1 MTRYQ
6 KYKDSGIEWIGEIPE
21 HWEVK
26 RFGLIFS
33 FYRGLPIT
41 KQDLK
46 DEGIP
51 CVSYGEIHS
60 KYGFYVDPAKH
71 DLKFVDDLY
80 LKSSVNSL
88 LNRGDFVFAD
98 TSEDIKGSGNFT
110 CLNSDISI
118 FAGYHTIIARQ
129 KTKHNYKYLAYYFDS
144 IGFRNQIRRE
154 VSGIKVFSITQGI
167 LKSTSLLLPNF
178 EDQVIIANYLDRKTA
193 EIDRIIAN
201 KQKLITLY
209 EEEKQA
215 VINQAVTK
223 GIRVNVVNKKTG
235 TDWLDE
241 IPDSWQFLTMKRLVS
256 TKITDGPHETPEF
269 LPDGVPFLSAESV
282 KNGKLDFDF
291 RRGNISKELDEFY
304 SKKCKPKRDD
314 IFIVK
319 SGSTTGKI
327 AIVDFDDDFNIWSP
341 LALVRVN
348 EKVNPYFLYY
358 ALQSFYFQKQI
369 QLSWSFGTQPNIGM
383 NVIENLKVAVPISL
397 EEQKSII
404 SHVESELNRLN
415 EIIEKFNKQIDLLQE
430 YRTTLISD
438 VVTGKVR
445 VRGNCDAT
453 GSFTRCFQFGT
464 HCAPN

>member
-1 MTRYQ
+1 MKTYE

-21 HWEVK
+21 HWECKMIKRLSPIKRGASPRPIDNPIYFDNNGEYSWVRIADVSASERYLEYTEQTLSELGASLSVK
-26 RFGLIFS
+26 RNPGDFFLSIAGTVGKPI
-33 FYRGLPIT
+33 IT
-41 KQDLK
+41 KIKCCIHDGFVYFPNLK
-46 DEGIP
+46 INPEYLYYIFTTGMPYKGLGKWGTQLNLNTDTVGDIYIP
-51 CVSYGEIHS
+51 VPLDNEIES
-60 KYGFYVDPAKH
+60 Q
-71 DLKFVDDLY
+71 
-80 LKSSVNSL
+80 
-88 LNRGDFVFAD
+88 
-98 TSEDIKGSGNFT
+98 INF
-110 CLNSDISI
+110 
-118 FAGYHTIIARQ
+118 
-129 KTKHNYKYLAYYFDS
+129 
-144 IGFRNQIRRE
+144 
-154 VSGIKVFSITQGI
+154 
-167 LKSTSLLLPNF
+167 
-178 EDQVIIANYLDRKTA
+178 LDRKTA
-193 EIDRIIAN
+193 EIDRIISN

-215 VINQAVTK
+215 VINLAVTES
-223 GIRVNVVNKKTG
+223 IRVNVAYKKTG

-404 SHVESELNRLN
+404 SHIESELNRLN

-430 YRTTLISD
+430 YRTTLISE

-445 VRGNCDAT
+445 VT
-453 GSFTRCFQFGT
+453 E
-464 HCAPN
+464 

>member
-1 MTRYQ
+1 MKTYE

-21 HWEVK
+21 HWECKMIKRLSPIKRGASPRPIDNPIYFDNNGEYSWVRIADVSASERYLEYTEQTLSELGASLSVK
-26 RFGLIFS
+26 RNPGDFFLSIAGTVGKPI
-33 FYRGLPIT
+33 IT
-41 KQDLK
+41 KIKCCIHDGFVYFPNLK
-46 DEGIP
+46 INPEYLYYIFTTGMPYKGLGKWGTQLNLNTDTVGDIYIP
-51 CVSYGEIHS
+51 VPLDNEIES
-60 KYGFYVDPAKH
+60 Q
-71 DLKFVDDLY
+71 
-80 LKSSVNSL
+80 
-88 LNRGDFVFAD
+88 
-98 TSEDIKGSGNFT
+98 INF
-110 CLNSDISI
+110 
-118 FAGYHTIIARQ
+118 
-129 KTKHNYKYLAYYFDS
+129 
-144 IGFRNQIRRE
+144 
-154 VSGIKVFSITQGI
+154 
-167 LKSTSLLLPNF
+167 
-178 EDQVIIANYLDRKTA
+178 LDRKTA
-193 EIDRIIAN
+193 EIDRIISN

-215 VINQAVTK
+215 VINLAVTES
-223 GIRVNVVNKKTG
+223 IRVNVAYKKTG

-404 SHVESELNRLN
+404 SHIESELNRLN

-445 VRGNCDAT
+445 VT
-453 GSFTRCFQFGT
+453 E
-464 HCAPN
+464 